1 MECADQFIGLKKYES
16 FKMTNKKISII
27 IPAYNEE
34 ITIKN
39 VILDFHQQFPDADIY
54 VIDNNSKD
62 DTKKIVLDLI
72 ESSQSKLHYL
82 FEGVQGKG
90 SAIRTAIRN
99 INSDIYVMVDA
110 DETYHAQDLH
120 KMLEIFENTQAD
132 MLVGDRI
139 STGDYQKENKRKFHA
154 FGNNLV
160 RNLINFYFKSKL
172 NDIMTGY
179 RVFSRKF
186 IKNYALIYDGFEIE
200 TDMTIHALDKKLKI
214 IEHPVKYSDRPL
226 GSNSKL
232 STIKDG
238 VKVLWTIFNLIRYY
252 KPLSFFIFFSFT
264 ILLIALLFGSIPINE
279 YIKTGY
285 ITRIPLAI
293 LSSSM
298 VLLSMQLFISGL
310 ILDAIA
316 RGNRIAFERE
326 WTKSN
331 Q

>member
-1 MECADQFIGLKKYES
+1 
-16 FKMTNKKISII
+16 MTNKKISII

-34 ITIKN
+34 ITIKS
-39 VILDFHQQFPDADIY
+39 VILDFHKEFPDAEIY

-62 DTKKIVLDLI
+62 NTKKIVLGLI
-72 ESSQSKLHYL
+72 ASCKTKLHYL
-82 FEGVQGKG
+82 FEGFQGKG
-90 SAIRTAIRN
+90 SAVRTAIRS

-120 KMLEIFENTQAD
+120 KMLENFEKSQAD

-139 STGDYQKENKRKFHA
+139 SAGDYRKENKRKFHA

-160 RNLINFYFKSKL
+160 KNLINFYFKSEL

-179 RVFSRKF
+179 RIFSRKF

-226 GSNSKL
+226 GSSSKL

-238 VKVLWTIFNLIRYY
+238 AKVLWTIFNLIRYY
-252 KPLSFFIFFSFT
+252 KPLSFFTFFALV
-264 ILLIALLFGSIPINE
+264 ILLMALLFGSIPVYE

-285 ITRIPLAI
+285 IYRIPLAI

-316 RGNRIAFERE
+316 RGNRISFERQWIE
-326 WTKSN
+326 SN

>member
-1 MECADQFIGLKKYES
+1 
-16 FKMTNKKISII
+16 MTNETISII

-39 VILDFHQQFPDADIY
+39 VILDFHQQFPEANIY

-62 DTKKIVLDLI
+62 NTKKIVLGLI
-72 ESSQSKLHYL
+72 DICKKRVHYIY
-82 FEGVQGKG
+82 EGIQGKG
-90 SAIRTAIRN
+90 SAVRTAIRT

-120 KMLEIFENTQAD
+120 KMLEIFKVTKAD

-139 STGDYQKENKRKFHA
+139 SAGDYQKENKRKFHE

-160 RNLINFYFKSKL
+160 RQIINFYFKSNL

-179 RVFSRKF
+179 RIFSNKF
-186 IKNYALIYDGFEIE
+186 IKNYALLYNGFELE
-200 TDMTIHALDKKLKI
+200 TDMTIHALDKRLKI
-214 IEHPVKYSDRPL
+214 IEHPIKYSDRPL

-232 STIKDG
+232 STFKDG
-238 VKVLWTIFNLIRYY
+238 AKVILTIFNLIRYY
-252 KPLSFFIFFSFT
+252 KPLSFFTSISSVV
-264 ILLIALLFGSIPINE
+264 LLAALIFGSIPINE

-285 ITRIPLAI
+285 INRIPLAI

-298 VLLSMQLFISGL
+298 VLLSLQLFISGL

-316 RGNRIAFERE
+316 RGNRIAFERQ